1 MRLDSV
7 EIKSANLTRNDAG
20 VFNIESIEEQT
31 VEEDIFLALQD
42 YEDKPLA
49 YFPSGNPAARLGLTM
64 SFYFGAP
71 GTPARRR
78 ALVHCVEQYL
88 QQARGMLR
96 VYRVCGDRRYRQLKP
111 NDTPD
116 MNLVI
121 SKSKENSPFWFEAS
135 GAERDGIS
143 HNWSIGALARNIER
157 ATYLGYMILSYPLSI
172 MQTSGWSLQAFVQQF
187 VSFCDAL
194 QVEHAYGGLGLVL
207 PFDAGGTRAARR
219 LIGPIAIR
227 CPGLDV
233 DDPTGIIIHCE
244 EGIKSVNFLTA
255 VSDRLL
261 ARVDGAESMAAK
273 AGPGI
278 TMYRYST
285 GAVFQ
290 AGPTPEVGYDPHA
303 HEGKP
308 PEHYVALGR
317 VLKPIRAPY
326 HDTMIYDLSGGDN
339 KAFTQRWL
347 ARFDGDQP

>member
-1 MRLDSV
+1 MEDS
-7 EIKSANLTRNDAG
+7 
-20 VFNIESIEEQT
+20 
-31 VEEDIFLALQD
+31 IFSALQH
-42 YEDKPLA
+42 YEDKPLV
-49 YFPSGNPAARLGLTM
+49 YFPSGNPAARLGLTI

-71 GTPARRR
+71 GSPPRRR
-78 ALVHCVEQYL
+78 ALVHCIEQYL
-88 QQARGMLR
+88 QQAQGMLR
-96 VYRVCGDRRYRQLKP
+96 VYRVCGDRRYRKLNPKDKP
-111 NDTPD
+111 DI
-116 MNLVI
+116 NLVI
-121 SKSKENSPFWFEAS
+121 TKSEENSPFWFEAS

-157 ATYLGYMILSYPLSI
+157 ATYLGYLILTYPLSI
-172 MQTSGWSLQAFVQQF
+172 SQTNGWSIQTFTQQF

-194 QVEHAYGGLGLVL
+194 QVEHAYSGLGLIL
-207 PFDAGGTRAARR
+207 PFDSTGMDAAHKYIGT
-219 LIGPIAIR
+219 IAINR
-227 CPGLDV
+227 PGLDV

-261 ARVDGAESMAAK
+261 ARVGGAESVASQ

-278 TMYRYST
+278 TMYRYSN

-290 AGPTPEVGYDPHA
+290 AGPEPNIGYDPQTRR
-303 HEGKP
+303 GVP

-326 HDTMIYDLSGGDN
+326 PDVLMYDPAISDPMSNGHD
-339 KAFTQRWL
+339 AFTQRWL